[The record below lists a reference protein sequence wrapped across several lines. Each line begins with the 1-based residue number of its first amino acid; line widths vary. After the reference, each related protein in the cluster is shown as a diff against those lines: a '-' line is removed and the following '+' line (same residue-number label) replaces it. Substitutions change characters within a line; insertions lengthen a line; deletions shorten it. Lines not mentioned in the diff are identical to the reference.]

1 MLRSE
6 NVSFYSPPL
15 FPGSID
21 EFKMRETNMSVLE
34 VEPIA
39 IVGLGCRFPG
49 GADTP
54 EKLWDLVYEG
64 QQCWQ
69 DVPSSR
75 YNWKAFHHHNPDTK
89 GTHNSRGGF
98 FLDQDLAEFDA
109 SFFGIPGAE
118 AAAMDPQQR
127 LLLEVS
133 YEAFENAGMPLE
145 SLRGSRTGVYVA
157 LVSRDYDRQIYKD
170 PYLIPKYH
178 LTGCGDATA
187 CGRISLGE
195 SDAAIVG
202 GTNLLLGPDMTIA
215 MSALRM
221 INDEGRCYPFDSRG
235 AGYGRAE
242 GVATLVLKRLK
253 DAVRDGDCVRAIIR
267 NSGVNQDGKT
277 NGILLPSSKAQGQL
291 TAALYHQVGINPRE
305 VSYVEAHGTGTQAG
319 DAAELNSIKEVFA
332 DMETQRDGPLFL
344 GSIKA
349 NLGHSESTSGLA
361 GVIKTIMA
369 LEKSIIPPVTGLE
382 TVKPTLYNMLKAG
395 DIIVS

>member
-1 MLRSE
+1 M
-6 NVSFYSPPL
+6 
-15 FPGSID
+15 G
-21 EFKMRETNMSVLE
+21 ETNMSIPE

-75 YNWKAFHHHNPDTK
+75 YNWKAFHHHDPDTK

-109 SFFGIPGAE
+109 RFFGIPGAE

-170 PYLIPKYH
+170 PYLIPKHH

-187 CGRISLGE
+187 CGRISYVFDLKGPCMSLDTGCSGGMVALHLACQALRLGE

-215 MSALRM
+215 MSALR
-221 INDEGRCYPFDSRG
+221 YP
-235 AGYGRAE
+235 
-242 GVATLVLKRLK
+242 
-253 DAVRDGDCVRAIIR
+253 
-267 NSGVNQDGKT
+267 
-277 NGILLPSSKAQGQL
+277 
-291 TAALYHQVGINPRE
+291 
-305 VSYVEAHGTGTQAG
+305 
-319 DAAELNSIKEVFA
+319 
-332 DMETQRDGPLFL
+332 PL
-344 GSIKA
+344 SQ
-349 NLGHSESTSGLA
+349 
-361 GVIKTIMA
+361 
-369 LEKSIIPPVTGLE
+369 
-382 TVKPTLYNMLKAG
+382 
-395 DIIVS
+395 